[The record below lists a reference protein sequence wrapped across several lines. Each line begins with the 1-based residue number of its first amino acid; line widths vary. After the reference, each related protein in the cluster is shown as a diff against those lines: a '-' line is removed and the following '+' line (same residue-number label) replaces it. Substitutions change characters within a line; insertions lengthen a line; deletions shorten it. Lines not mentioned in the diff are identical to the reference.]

1 MKASVVDLR
10 YRMSEVLK
18 AIDRN
23 EEVTILYHGKVK
35 GVIKPKISRG
45 PSWIPRRIS
54 DHPFFNMYQSKEAV
68 HEVMADLRGDRYRT
82 I

>member
-10 YRMSEVLK
+10 YRMNEILK

-35 GVIKPKISRG
+35 GVIKPRNSR
-45 PSWIPRRIS
+45 SRSRIS
-54 DHPFFNMYQSKEAV
+54 DHPFFNMYQSKETV
-68 HEVMADLRGDRYRT
+68 HEVMADMRGDRYRA

>member
-10 YRMSEVLK
+10 YRMNEILK

-23 EEVTILYHGKVK
+23 EEVTILYHGKIK
-35 GVIKPKISRG
+35 GVIKPKISKA
-45 PSWIPRRIS
+45 RRRVS
-54 DHPFFNMYQSKEAV
+54 DHPFFNMLPSKETV
-68 HEVMADLRGDRYRT
+68 HDVMADLRGDRYRA

>member
-35 GVIKPKISRG
+35 GVIKPKVSRA
-45 PSWIPRRIS
+45 RTRIM
-54 DHPFFNMYQSKEAV
+54 DHPFFNMLPSKKPV
-68 HEVMADLRGDRYRT
+68 QEVMAELRGDRYGAL
-82 I
+82 

>member
-1 MKASVVDLR
+1 MKASVIDLR
-10 YRMSEVLK
+10 YRMNEILK

-35 GVIKPKISRG
+35 GVIKPNISEA
-45 PSWIPRRIS
+45 RRPIS
-54 DHPFFNMYQSKEAV
+54 DHPFFNMLPSKETV
-68 HEVMADLRGDRYRT
+68 RNVMADLRGNRHRV

>member
-1 MKASVVDLR
+1 MKATVVDLR
-10 YRMSEVLK
+10 YRMKEVLK

-35 GVIKPKISRG
+35 GIIKPNISRG
-45 PSWIPRRIS
+45 RKRIS
-54 DHPFFNMYQSKEAV
+54 DHPFFNMHSSKETV
-68 HEVMADLRGDRYRT
+68 HEVMADLRGGRYRA

>member
-10 YRMSEVLK
+10 YRMNEILK

-35 GVIKPKISRG
+35 GIIKPKIVGTRS
-45 PSWIPRRIS
+45 RIS
-54 DHPFFNMYQSKEAV
+54 DHPFFNMLQSRKSIP
-68 HEVMADLRGDRYRT
+68 EVMDSLRGDRYHA

>member
-10 YRMSEVLK
+10 YRMNEILK

-35 GVIKPKISRG
+35 GVIKPKISRDRKRV
-45 PSWIPRRIS
+45 SN
-54 DHPFFNMYQSKEAV
+54 HPFFNMYSSKKMV
-68 HEVMADLRGDRYRT
+68 HEVMADLRGGRYRV

>member
-10 YRMSEVLK
+10 YRMNEILK

-45 PSWIPRRIS
+45 RRQIS
-54 DHPFFNMYQSKEAV
+54 DHPFFNMYSSKGTV
-68 HEVMADLRGDRYRT
+68 RQVMANLRGDRYRA

>member
-10 YRMSEVLK
+10 YRMNEILK

-35 GVIKPKISRG
+35 GVLKPKISRD
-45 PSWIPRRIS
+45 RKRIS
-54 DHPFFNMYQSKEAV
+54 DHPFFNMYSSRETVQ
-68 HEVMADLRGDRYRT
+68 EVMGKLRGDR
-82 I
+82 

>member
-10 YRMSEVLK
+10 YRMNEILK

-35 GVIKPKISRG
+35 GVIKPKISRD
-45 PSWIPRRIS
+45 RRQIT
-54 DHPFFNMYQSKEAV
+54 DHPFFGMYSSKETV
-68 HEVMADLRGDRYRT
+68 HEVMAKLRGGRYRAL
-82 I
+82 

>member
-10 YRMSEVLK
+10 YRMNEILK

-35 GVIKPKISRG
+35 GVIKPKISRD
-45 PSWIPRRIS
+45 RRPIS
-54 DHPFFNMYQSKEAV
+54 AHPFFNMYSSKGTA
-68 HEVMADLRGDRYRT
+68 HDVMAKLRGDRYRA

>member
-10 YRMSEVLK
+10 YRMNEILK

-35 GVIKPKISRG
+35 GVLKPKISTG
-45 PSWIPRRIS
+45 GRRIS
-54 DHPFFNMYQSKEAV
+54 EHPFFNMYSSKKAV
-68 HEVMADLRGDRYRT
+68 HEEMATLRGDRYGAV
-82 I
+82 

>member
-1 MKASVVDLR
+1 MN
-10 YRMSEVLK
+10 EILK

-35 GVIKPKISRG
+35 GVIKPKISGDR
-45 PSWIPRRIS
+45 RRIS

-68 HEVMADLRGDRYRT
+68 HEVMADLRGDRYRA

>member
-10 YRMSEVLK
+10 YRMSEIIK

-35 GVIKPKISRG
+35 GVIKPKISRDR
-45 PSWIPRRIS
+45 RRIS
-54 DHPFFNMYQSKEAV
+54 DHPFFNMYSSNETV
-68 HEVMADLRGDRYRT
+68 HEVMGKLRGDRYRA